1 VDIDWR
7 RRVADSIAG
16 IPAANVRGAS
26 DDIVS
31 DSFAPGWPGIAP
43 RWTSSAKSGVGT
55 SISGDSQLWFTISHG
70 VVNEVYYPRIDRACT
85 RDMELIVTDGRGFV
99 SEEKRDATCE
109 LHLAAPG
116 VPAFRLRN
124 TCTQRRYRIDKYV
137 LSDPFR
143 PALLQRTRFTAL
155 VGSRDDYRLHV
166 LLAPHLSNQGN
177 GNTAWVAEH
186 KGIPMLFAERAGTA
200 LALACSAPL
209 RQRSVG
215 FVGASDGWQDLTANN
230 RMTWNYTRAENG
242 NVAMMA
248 EIALP
253 PDDGDFLIVLA
264 FGADAAEAGHRARA
278 ALHDGFDVA
287 NAEYTRQWEAWQD
300 GLLRLDDA
308 RPNDPLDRYRIS
320 TIVMRAH
327 EATNF
332 PGGVI
337 ASLSIPWG
345 FNKADEDLGGYH
357 LVWPRDLV
365 EIAGGLLAA
374 GALPEVRRVLAYL
387 QTTQEADGHWGQNMW
402 LDGTPYWIGIQMDET
417 ALPILLVDLA
427 RREGALTESDVPRYW
442 PMVRRAAAYI
452 VGNGPVSPQDRW
464 EEDPG
469 YSPFTIGAEIA
480 ALLVAAELADIH
492 QEPTAAAYLRET
504 ADAWYGCIDRWMFAS
519 GTDRSQLYAVD
530 GYYVRVAPV
539 DDDDDDV
546 SRLQMTVP
554 MKNLLDTMATS
565 KAADLISTD
574 ALALV
579 RFGLRT
585 ADDPRILT
593 TIALID
599 SLLKVDTPAGPA
611 WRRYNGDGYGEH
623 VDGAPFDGIGV
634 GRAWPLLTG
643 ERALYE
649 IQAGNVTEAR
659 KLMTALE
666 IFANDGGLIPEQTWD
681 AADIPEREL
690 YFGRPAGS
698 AMPLVWAHA
707 EYVKLVRSLRDGRVF
722 DRPPQT
728 VQRYLV
734 EQVESPHMVWRFNH
748 KIRSMPIG
756 KTLRIET
763 MAAGV
768 VHWSADNWATTA
780 DIKTIDTGL
789 DVHVADLPTAY
800 TMNGTPVQFTFFW
813 PDTDRWEG
821 TNFTV
826 VITSDDATSSGGG
839 PS

>member
-1 VDIDWR
+1 MPPE
-7 RRVADSIAG
+7 DSHAPGSPG
-16 IPAANVRGAS
+16 IP
-26 DDIVS
+26 
-31 DSFAPGWPGIAP
+31 P

-55 SISGDSQLWFTISHG
+55 SLSGDSHLWFTISHG

-85 RDMELIVTDGRGFV
+85 RDMELIVTDGRGFI
-99 SEEKRDATCE
+99 SEEKRDATHAI
-109 LHLAAPG
+109 HLAAPG

-124 TCTQRRYRIDKYV
+124 TCAERRYQIDKQV

-143 PALLQRTRFTAL
+143 PVLLQRTRFTAL
-155 VGSRDDYRLHV
+155 TGSRDDYRLHV

-215 FVGASDGWQDLTANN
+215 FVGASDGWQDLMTHNE
-230 RMTWNYTRAENG
+230 MTWNYSRAENG

-248 EIALP
+248 EIAVP
-253 PDDGDFLIVLA
+253 ADDSDFLIVLA

-278 ALHDGFDVA
+278 ALHDGFELA
-287 NAEYTRQWEAWQD
+287 YAEYVRQWDAWQD

-308 RPNDPLDRYRIS
+308 RPNDPNDRYRIS

-327 EATNF
+327 EATSF

-345 FNKADEDLGGYH
+345 FNKGDEDLGGYH

-365 EIAGGLLAA
+365 EVAGGLLAA
-374 GALPEVRRVLAYL
+374 GALAEARRVLAYL

-427 RREGALTESDVPRYW
+427 RREGALTEPDVPRFW

-452 VGNGPVSPQDRW
+452 VSNGPVSPQDRW

-469 YSPFTIGAEIA
+469 YSPFTVGAQVA
-480 ALLVAAELADIH
+480 ALLVAAELADLH
-492 QEPTAAAYLRET
+492 DEPTAATYLRET
-504 ADAWYGCIDRWMFAS
+504 ADAWNGCVDRWMYAS
-519 GTDRSQLYAVD
+519 GTDRSERYAVD

-539 DDDDDDV
+539 DDEDDDV
-546 SRLQMTVP
+546 SRFQMTVP
-554 MKNLLDTMATS
+554 VKNVLDTMATS

-579 RFGLRT
+579 RFGLR
-585 ADDPRILT
+585 AAHDPRILD
-593 TIALID
+593 TITLVD

-623 VDGAPFDGIGV
+623 VDGAPFDGTGV

-643 ERALYE
+643 ERAHYE
-649 IQAGNVTEAR
+649 LQAGRPVAAR
-659 KLMTALE
+659 HLMAALE
-666 IFANDGGLIPEQTWD
+666 GFANDGGLIPEQIWD
-681 AADIPEREL
+681 AADIPAREL

-707 EYVKLVRSLRDGRVF
+707 EYVKLRRSLRDGRVF
-722 DRPPQT
+722 DLPPQT

-734 EQVESPHMVWRFNH
+734 DQVESPHMVWRFNH
-748 KIRSMPIG
+748 KIRSMPAAR
-756 KTLRIET
+756 TLRIET
-763 MAAGV
+763 MTAAT
-768 VHWSADNWATTA
+768 VHWTANDWTTTA
-780 DIKTIDTGL
+780 DIATGDTGL
-789 DVHVADLPTAY
+789 GVHVADIPTGSLAP
-800 TMNGTPVQFTFFW
+800 GTQVSFTLYW
-813 PDTDRWEG
+813 LDAGRWEG
-821 TNFTV
+821 INFTV
-826 VITSDDATSSGGG
+826 GVVAPASTAVPARSTA
-839 PS
+839 